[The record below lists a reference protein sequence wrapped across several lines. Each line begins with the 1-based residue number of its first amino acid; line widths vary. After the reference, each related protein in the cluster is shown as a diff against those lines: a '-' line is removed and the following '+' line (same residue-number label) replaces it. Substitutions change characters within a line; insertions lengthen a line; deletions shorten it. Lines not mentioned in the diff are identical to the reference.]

1 LSNERPIKIRKGGIS
16 MSKDNVFSKN
26 QLSVI
31 SKIVEESIDYSMKTP
46 AIFEKIEMN
55 RKRKSWDRDLF
66 YPVDTPDGIRR
77 LEELCKKNPRLCWV
91 MYNTKVEL
99 KADLLF
105 DLVTDPR
112 IYKVVPIEEII
123 TDLYSTR
130 FEKGL

>member
-1 LSNERPIKIRKGGIS
+1 